1 MTSTTPAP
9 RAARET
15 TRAACLAALTLT
27 GVVLTAVTYQAQP
40 ERAPITGIQEVAQN
54 LYLLADSDPSDQTTW
69 TGGNTAIFVTGSGV
83 VLVDTKLPGYG
94 ADILEYVRGV
104 SDLPVTTIIN
114 THTHFDHSGSNTE
127 FPETVQVIAHEN
139 TAAQM
144 ARSTC
149 DPVTNCAAF
158 QGANAKYLPR
168 RTFSVRTSLFNGPEQ
183 IDLYHFGRGHT
194 NGDTF
199 VVFRAARTVHTGD
212 LFQRKA
218 LPFVD
223 VASSGGSAVEFG
235 RTLTEAVAGLPEVD
249 TVIAGHVN
257 EPLAWQDFTDFAG
270 FYNHLLGEAE
280 AGAEAGRSVDE
291 VVAAYAVPDAYD
303 DFSADPQSV
312 RTIVQHIYDEQ

>member
-1 MTSTTPAP
+1 MMRTTPAP
-9 RAARET
+9 KVARGT
-15 TRAACLAALTLT
+15 TRTACLAALTLA
-27 GVVLTAVTYQAQP
+27 GVVLTVAAYQAQP
-40 ERAPITGIQEVAQN
+40 ERPPITGIQEVAEN
-54 LYLLADSDPSDQTTW
+54 LYLLGDSDPSDQTTW
-69 TGGNTAIFVTGSGV
+69 TGGNTVIFVTGSGV

-104 SDLPVTTIIN
+104 TDQPVTTIIH
-114 THTHFDHSGSNTE
+114 THTHFDHTGSTTE
-127 FPETVQVIAHEN
+127 FPDTVQVITHEN

-144 ARSTC
+144 ARSAC
-149 DPVTNCAAF
+149 DPVTNCDAF
-158 QGANAKYLPR
+158 KGDNARYLPK

-212 LFQRKA
+212 MFQRKA

-235 RTLTEAVAGLPEVD
+235 QTLTQAVEGLPEID

-270 FYNHLLGEAE
+270 FYNHLLGEAQ
-280 AGAEAGRSVDE
+280 AGIEAGRSVDE
-291 VVAAYAVPDAYD
+291 VVAGYALPEAYAGFD
-303 DFSADPQSV
+303 ADPQSV
-312 RTIVQHIYDEQ
+312 RTIVQHIYDER

>member
-1 MTSTTPAP
+1 MTATTPAP
-9 RAARET
+9 RAPRGT
-15 TRAACLAALTLT
+15 TRTACLALLTLA
-27 GVVLTAVTYQAQP
+27 GVVLTVATYEAQP
-40 ERAPITGIQEVAQN
+40 ERAPITGIQEVAEN

-69 TGGNTAIFVTGSGV
+69 TGGNTAVFVTGSGV

-94 ADILEYVRGV
+94 EDILEYVRGV
-104 SDLPVTTIIN
+104 TDLPVTTILH
-114 THTHFDHSGSNTE
+114 THTHFDHTGSTTE
-127 FPETVQVIAHEN
+127 FPDTVNVITHEN

-144 ARSTC
+144 ARTNC

-158 QGANAKYLPR
+158 QGEGAAYLPK

-199 VVFRAARTVHTGD
+199 VVFRGARAVHTGD
-212 LFQRKA
+212 MFQRKA

-235 RTLTEAVAGLPEVD
+235 ATLTRAVEGLPEID
-249 TVIAGHVN
+249 IVIAGHVN
-257 EPLAWQDFTDFAG
+257 QPLAWTDFTDFAG
-270 FYNHLLGEAE
+270 FYNHLLGEAQ
-280 AGAEAGRSVDE
+280 AGIEAGRSVDE
-291 VVAAYAVPDAYD
+291 VVAAYAVPDDYAE
-303 DFSADPQSV
+303 FSADEQSV